1 MGHKKVPPT
10 SWPECL
16 KFNPLYVLKKN
27 EEISNGY
34 RHCREFSFAL
44 LKLQTLC
51 QFIPWQLAPR
61 QLVPYTYIQATHPL
75 DNFVPWVSYG
85 PNLTQPNHV
94 IYALTRGQ
102 APRTPLWGVT
112 KGDELSRSSCVGDE
126 LSGTR
131 CQGMNCQWAS
141 WRSAKLSWR
150 PNIVYCF
157 QSFWIH
163 CKRDIVN
170 SPVMNQL
177 KSSLVTTLHLTAD
190 SQQVMRINVWVELK
204 A

>member
-10 SWPECL
+10 SWPKCL

-102 APRTPLWGVT
+102 APPDPLVGWNQRGCVVLGELCRGRVVGDALS
-112 KGDELSRSSCVGDE
+112 GDELSV
-126 LSGTR
+126 
-131 CQGMNCQWAS
+131 
-141 WRSAKLSWR
+141 
-150 PNIVYCF
+150 V
-157 QSFWIH
+157 H
-163 CKRDIVN
+163 CKLTKWQTI
-170 SPVMNQL
+170 L
-177 KSSLVTTLHLTAD
+177 TT
-190 SQQVMRINVWVELK
+190 
-204 A
+204 